1 MSRNVELSSE
11 REKEPALSR
20 TTGDAPASGA
30 GEPRRPNL
38 EARAREEATR
48 CVQRVFLAPGA
59 SAPRVVVVCAA
70 EPGDGCTWVCA
81 SLGKTL
87 ASLTKG
93 SVCLVDANLRSPFL
107 YRHFGGEGLRG
118 LTVVDRGTVRSSA
131 RQLGSSNLWLMSCAE
146 PASDALAAL
155 TSDAHRERIAGLRAA
170 FQYVLID
177 SGPVNACAEPVMLG
191 QLADGV
197 VLVVKSNS
205 TKRESVWSAKESLE
219 AAGVRFLGAVLNA
232 RDFPLPEALYR
243 RL

>member
-146 PASDALAAL
+146 PASGAHRGSAAAATASVVNRLIAMWSGCALKPLASKVSTTSGRYRRMRL
-155 TSDAHRERIAGLRAA
+155 TSCSRISAGGAL
-170 FQYVLID
+170 
-177 SGPVNACAEPVMLG
+177 
-191 QLADGV
+191 
-197 VLVVKSNS
+197 
-205 TKRESVWSAKESLE
+205 ESSRS
-219 AAGVRFLGAVLNA
+219 R
-232 RDFPLPEALYR
+232 
-243 RL
+243 